1 MSSLYGYKWTRAYG
15 DDADPDKV
23 WQAALS
29 DVSYE
34 QMMFGMNLIT
44 KQGKEWPPS
53 APEFRKLALNIEE
66 GVGTARTPGV
76 KATDK
81 ENGLRALTHKRSEAE
96 IEKAVSKI
104 SNLRGLLK

>member
-1 MSSLYGYKWTRAYG
+1 MSSLYGYKWTKAYG
-15 DDADPDKV
+15 NEPDPDKV

-53 APEFRKLALNIEE
+53 APEFRKISLNIEE
-66 GVGTARTPGV
+66 GVGVVRTPSV
-76 KATDK
+76 EATAK
-81 ENGLRALTHKRSEAE
+81 NQGLRALTHKRSEAE

-104 SNLRGLLK
+104 GNLRGLLK